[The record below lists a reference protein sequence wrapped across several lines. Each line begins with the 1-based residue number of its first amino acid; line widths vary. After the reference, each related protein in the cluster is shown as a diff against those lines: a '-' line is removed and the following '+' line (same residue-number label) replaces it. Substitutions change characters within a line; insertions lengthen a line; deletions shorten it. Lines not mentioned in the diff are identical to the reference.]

1 MNVTLVANSETEKP
15 HPTVPAILAPA
26 GSRASFLA
34 ALAAGAEAIYCGL
47 KSFSARM
54 EAKNFTLGEL
64 AALTALA
71 HAKGTRVFVTFN
83 TLIKSDELDE
93 AGRLLGQLQREV
105 QPDAVIVQDLAMAPL
120 VRQTG
125 FAGEVIWST
134 LANVTFPAALDL
146 IRQRLAADTVVLP
159 RELTIDEIKTMAAAC
174 PPGWGWRCSSTAPSA
189 TGCPGGATGAASWA
203 ARAV

>member
-1 MNVTLVANSETEKP
+1 MNVTLGANSETEKP
-15 HPTVPAILAPA
+15 HPAAPAILAPA

-83 TLIKSDELDE
+83 ALITYNEVND

-105 QPDAVIVQDLAMAPL
+105 QPDAVIVQDLAMAQL

-134 LANVTFPAALDL
+134 LANVTFPAALDF
-146 IRQRLAADTVVLP
+146 IRQRLPADSIVLP
-159 RELTIDEIKTMAAAC
+159 RELSIDEIKTMAAAC
-174 PPGWGWRCSSTAPSA
+174 PPELGLEIFIHGALCYGVSGRCYWSSF
-189 TGCPGGATGAASWA
+189 WA

>member
-1 MNVTLVANSETEKP
+1 MTLFATSETEKP
-15 HPTVPAILAPA
+15 HPTAPAILAPA

-83 TLIKSDELDE
+83 TLITSDEVDD
-93 AGRLLGQLQREV
+93 AGRLLWQLQREV
-105 QPDAVIVQDLAMAPL
+105 
-120 VRQTG
+120 
-125 FAGEVIWST
+125 
-134 LANVTFPAALDL
+134 
-146 IRQRLAADTVVLP
+146 
-159 RELTIDEIKTMAAAC
+159 
-174 PPGWGWRCSSTAPSA
+174 
-189 TGCPGGATGAASWA
+189 
-203 ARAV
+203 